1 MAGRKIRDEADAR
14 RCLQAVA
21 AAGGDAVRWTRSRG
35 IDARSLRAWQLNLER
50 RGAGRSRALQVVE
63 LVAAPEP
70 TSRPA
75 ARYVLTV
82 CDAQLEFDDSC
93 SGDTLSRVVRAL
105 RAC

>member
-1 MAGRKIRDEADAR
+1 
-14 RCLQAVA
+14 
-21 AAGGDAVRWTRSRG
+21 
-35 IDARSLRAWQLNLER
+35 
-50 RGAGRSRALQVVE
+50 
-63 LVAAPEP
+63 VAAPEP